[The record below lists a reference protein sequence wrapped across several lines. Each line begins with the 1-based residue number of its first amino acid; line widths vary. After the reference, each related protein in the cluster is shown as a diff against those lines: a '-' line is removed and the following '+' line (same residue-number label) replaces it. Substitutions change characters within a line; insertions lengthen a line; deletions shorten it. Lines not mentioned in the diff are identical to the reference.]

1 MAETIVFSE
10 HERKSKSDDSNE
22 MCALRSLVENG
33 SLKLEG
39 VFKERN
45 AAPKFL
51 GLESSENA
59 FVSSYYIGASWLK
72 ENELAVI
79 VEPKIASI
87 DYLKMF
93 SAALSIS
100 TEKESRYFSTYYGI
114 EFGKSEIEVPSEL
127 NMNIITPLILIHY
140 ISVLKNLA
148 KHGLKKDYIY
158 IEKNL
163 QSKIKGHLVFHKH
176 LRKNVIG
183 KREDRAY
190 CAFQEYTDDIPENR
204 LLKKALIFAKNAIA
218 NSESLKNHSI
228 YEPLTLA
235 INKLLS
241 DFSNV
246 SDKIEIYEVKS
257 LRANKLFS
265 EYKEAIRLAKM
276 ILRKYDYS
284 LQKTEETE
292 SKTLPFW
299 IDMPRLYEMYVYAWL
314 KENVKDDEIL
324 FQAAGYGETA
334 ADYVLRRSGMIL
346 DAKYKPRYKN
356 SNAGIIDDIREMSG
370 YARDEKILRKFE
382 NPQAEKVP
390 CVILYPS
397 SFEEMEKFGGEEA
410 ELERTKQ
417 ADERIFGDV
426 FERKVDIKR
435 VRAYRD
441 FYKMRVDVPRL

>member
-1 MAETIVFSE
+1 MMKWIRPALWLLERYNHPYYVVFTNSPGEIV
-10 HERKSKSDDSNE
+10 
-22 MCALRSLVENG
+22 
-33 SLKLEG
+33 
-39 VFKERN
+39 
-45 AAPKFL
+45 
-51 GLESSENA
+51 
-59 FVSSYYIGASWLK
+59 Y
-72 ENELAVI
+72 
-79 VEPKIASI
+79 
-87 DYLKMF
+87 
-93 SAALSIS
+93 
-100 TEKESRYFSTYYGI
+100 
-114 EFGKSEIEVPSEL
+114 
-127 NMNIITPLILIHY
+127 
-140 ISVLKNLA
+140 
-148 KHGLKKDYIY
+148 
-158 IEKNL
+158 
-163 QSKIKGHLVFHKH
+163 
-176 LRKNVIG
+176 
-183 KREDRAY
+183 
-190 CAFQEYTDDIPENR
+190 
-204 LLKKALIFAKNAIA
+204 AKNAIA
-218 NSESLKNHSI
+218 HSESFKNHSI

-324 FQAAGYGETA
+324 FQAEGYGTTA
-334 ADYVLRRSGMIL
+334 ADYVLKRSGMIL
-346 DAKYKPRYKN
+346 DAKYKPRYEN

-397 SFEEMEKFGGEEA
+397 SFEEMEKFGGEET
-410 ELERTKQ
+410 ELEQTKH